1 VLMPL
6 PVSRVAL
13 ALTALIAVAVLVLRW
28 MAHWGATSEELAATL
43 PGDELVPHPD
53 LTTTRAVTI
62 NARAADVWPWIAQLG
77 QGRGGFYSYD
87 ALENLVGC
95 DIHSTDRIVPAWQ
108 SVPVGA
114 QVRLAPEVAMTVA
127 VAEPGHALVLRGGIP
142 MGSVAVVR
150 LHLGVRAAR
159 GTRQNHPAGLPRTLP
174 QPAVVGRTDRRADIG
189 DQLRDE
195 PQDAPRD
202 RRAGRTLRR
211 TTDYSTEGPV
221 DELGLEAY
229 RPHTEQFGPLQRTG
243 IWRPVPALLDGA
255 GRKPGDEENLRP
267 RATRMWCHS

>member
-1 VLMPL
+1 
-6 PVSRVAL
+6 
-13 ALTALIAVAVLVLRW
+13 
-28 MAHWGATSEELAATL
+28 
-43 PGDELVPHPD
+43 
-53 LTTTRAVTI
+53 
-62 NARAADVWPWIAQLG
+62 
-77 QGRGGFYSYD
+77 
-87 ALENLVGC
+87 
-95 DIHSTDRIVPAWQ
+95 VPAWQ

-142 MGSVAVVR
+142 MGSVAAPFDCTWAFVLREEPDRTTR
-150 LHLGVRAAR
+150 LVSRERYRNLRWW
-159 GTRQNHPAGLPRTLP
+159 AGLIVAPTSVISFVMSRKMLRGIAERAEHCDGPRT
-174 QPAVVGRTDRRADIG
+174 T
-189 DQLRDE
+189 
-195 PQDAPRD
+195 
-202 RRAGRTLRR
+202 
-211 TTDYSTEGPV
+211 STEGPA